1 MENKSVLIVDDD
13 SDDQEFFTSVI
24 NEINPAIEVRVTD
37 SKSGMFTELDSRL
50 PDLIFIDSLI
60 QNESGV
66 TGIRQ
71 IKSNSELKAIPVIMY
86 TGSSDEKNIATA
98 FEAGAVGYITKPDT
112 YAAIKQVMEQV
123 LEKDWN
129 NPEISQLLYDGKV
142 FCKYNR

>member
-37 SKSGMFTELDSRL
+37 SKSGMFTELDKSL
-50 PDLIFIDSLI
+50 PDLIFMDSLI

-66 TGIRQ
+66 AGIRQ
-71 IKSNSELKAIPVIMY
+71 LKSSPELKQIPVIMY
-86 TGSSDEKNIATA
+86 TGSSDDRNVTTA

-112 YAAIKQVMEQV
+112 YAAIKKVMQQV
-123 LEKDWN
+123 LYRNWE
-129 NPEISQLLYDGKV
+129 NPGLKPVI
-142 FCKYNR
+142 YNGNEFIDYQ